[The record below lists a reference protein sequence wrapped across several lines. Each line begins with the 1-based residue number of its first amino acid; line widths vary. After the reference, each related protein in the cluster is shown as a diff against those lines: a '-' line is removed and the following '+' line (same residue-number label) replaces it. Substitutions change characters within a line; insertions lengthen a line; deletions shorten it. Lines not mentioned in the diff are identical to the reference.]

1 MGFVLRNGLQ
11 FVIADDRALFLDLV
25 GDRYFRLP
33 AALDQAFRKLVTDG
47 SSTIAPGLIGSLVDH
62 GVIVR
67 TEAESPIGGRVIR
80 AATRTFRELP
90 RASMMGVAQALAG
103 QMRAAAWLRRTP
115 LHAVLARVERSKE
128 RLAAGDRP
136 TPPRQMLMRIVSA
149 HDRCDALLSAHD
161 RCLAKS
167 VALMQALL
175 RRGYPAE
182 LVFGVQDR
190 PFAAHCWVQMDGMVL
205 NDTADHVRTFMPIH
219 AL

>member
-33 AALDQAFRKLVTDG
+33 VTLDQAFRNLVTDG
-47 SSTIAPGLIGSLVDH
+47 DCGIASGLIGSLVDH

-67 TEAESPIGGRVIR
+67 TEAEGPLGSAAIR
-80 AATRTFRELP
+80 TATRTFDELP
-90 RASMMGVAQALAG
+90 RATTMSVAQALAG
-103 QMRAAAWLRRTP
+103 QMRAAAWLRRTS
-115 LHAVLARVERSKE
+115 LHSVLARVERSKE
-128 RLAAGDRP
+128 RLTARGQP

-182 LVFGVQDR
+182 LVVGVQDR
-190 PFAAHCWVQMDGMVL
+190 PFAAHCWVQMEGMVL
-205 NDTADHVRTFMPIH
+205 NDTADHVRTFIPIY